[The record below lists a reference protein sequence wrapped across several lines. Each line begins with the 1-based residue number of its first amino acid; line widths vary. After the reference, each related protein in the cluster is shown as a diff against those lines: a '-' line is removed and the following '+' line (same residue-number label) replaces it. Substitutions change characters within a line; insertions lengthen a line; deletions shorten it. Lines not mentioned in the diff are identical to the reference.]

1 MENGDATRGRVPLK
15 QLETF
20 FKIKASNR
28 ESLYEKV
35 FGLFSPKTT
44 SSSTTLEEESVW
56 TLPQFDKFIREEM
69 EYEKYIL
76 SAHEVEEGVLM
87 CHKCGCKKIV
97 SFSRQVR
104 SGDEP
109 MSVFASCTKCRN
121 QWVE

>member
-1 MENGDATRGRVPLK
+1 MENGDRIGRIPLK
-15 QLETF
+15 KLLTF
-20 FKIKASNR
+20 FKIEATNR

-35 FGLFSPKTT
+35 FNARVDDDV
-44 SSSTTLEEESVW
+44 VW
-56 TLPQFDKFIREEM
+56 NLPQFKHFNKEEM
-69 EYEKYIL
+69 EYEKYII
-76 SAHEVEEGVLM
+76 SPHDVEEGVLI